1 MINTATKEIPNF
13 LDKPPSE
20 IDKICW
26 KRAYATY
33 LLVNNKTPEE
43 GVNDPLNLVELLPV
57 FRSLDSK
64 WMQVEPEML
73 KTTHIIVHRLK
84 ILLERFKKY
93 PKQVYA
99 VMYEIKEQQEQSAE
113 AEQTVYPDR
122 TDSEKS
128 DCDQV

>member
-1 MINTATKEIPNF
+1 MINTFTKEIPNF

-26 KRAYATY
+26 KRAYTTY

-64 WMQVEPEML
+64 WM
-73 KTTHIIVHRLK
+73 
-84 ILLERFKKY
+84 
-93 PKQVYA
+93 
-99 VMYEIKEQQEQSAE
+99 
-113 AEQTVYPDR
+113 
-122 TDSEKS
+122 
-128 DCDQV
+128 